1 MQRQSEINRNRE
13 KAKVKRKQ
21 EWETCTTHKG
31 EGRQRMRATPVCLQQ
46 YAASN
51 VQRSSAPPKRI
62 GNVNFDVAPA
72 SCLLPPACVAL
83 PRQNHKKIRKTRVVS
98 RKVLIETPLE
108 LTLAVPNPSPTTVSP
123 PPRSSPLLPS
133 AALLCEDIIKR
144 KCAVRHV
151 WRVFCLCVCASS
163 FAAAA
168 CKFFCVFPCTF
179 DLPGGC
185 SAQAQ
190 LQQRRYS

>member
-1 MQRQSEINRNRE
+1 
-13 KAKVKRKQ
+13 
-21 EWETCTTHKG
+21 
-31 EGRQRMRATPVCLQQ
+31 MRATLVCLQQ

-72 SCLLPPACVAL
+72 SCLLPCLAL

-108 LTLAVPNPSPTTVSP
+108 LTLAVPNPSPTPVSP
-123 PPRSSPLLPS
+123 PPRSSPLLLS

-151 WRVFCLCVCASS
+151 WRVFSVCASS

-190 LQQRRYS
+190 LQQRTYS

>member
-1 MQRQSEINRNRE
+1 MQRQSEIHRNRE

-72 SCLLPPACVAL
+72 SCLLLAL

-108 LTLAVPNPSPTTVSP
+108 LTLAVPNPSPTRVTP
-123 PPRSSPLLPS
+123 PPRSSPLLLYFAKTLLS
-133 AALLCEDIIKR
+133 ASVQCVT
-144 KCAVRHV
+144 CGVCFV
-151 WRVFCLCVCASS
+151 CVCVRRVSQRQHAN
-163 FAAAA
+163 
-168 CKFFCVFPCTF
+168 FFVYFLVLSTC
-179 DLPGGC
+179 PGVVQPKPSCNREGT
-185 SAQAQ
+185 
-190 LQQRRYS
+190 RRKP